1 MKLLKKVSATEV
13 KRCFVIGDLMA
24 APPRGKRYLG
34 ELTPEAFAKKYHA
47 ARKRALALKAAQLDR
62 RIAKGWHRRLA
73 AYDASEWH
81 LAQMTPSELGVWKRA
96 GGLPHAWTN
105 QSLAHTAAKVKH
117 ALAKNP
123 RRLTKRARRAI
134 PHMLKNNI
142 ESLQKE
148 KYLLPIVFKSDH
160 GTRGRHRLKHRVR
173 GDIDDGCMRSIALA
187 VSGVK
192 TLRVYFGVPKKNRA
206 VH

>member
-1 MKLLKKVSATEV
+1 MKILKKVSRTEV

-34 ELTPEAFAKKYHA
+34 ELTPEAFEKKYLV
-47 ARKRALALKAAQLDR
+47 ARKRGLALTVAQLDR
-62 RIAKGWHRRLA
+62 RIKRGWHRRLV
-73 AYDASEWH
+73 AYDSSEWY
-81 LAQMTPSELGVWKRA
+81 LVQMSPSELGVWKRA

-105 QSLAHTAAKVKH
+105 QSLRHTAAKVRR
-117 ALAKNP
+117 ALKTNS
-123 RRLTKRARRAI
+123 RQLTRRARRAI
-134 PHMLKNNI
+134 PHMLEHNVAD
-142 ESLQKE
+142 LQKE
-148 KYLLPIVFKSDH
+148 KYLLPIVFKSGH

-187 VSGVK
+187 VSGARV
-192 TLRVYFGVPKKNRA
+192 LRVYFGVPRKKRE